1 MALDTLLIESSMMT
15 RHCLCIGATGAGKSN
30 FLNLILKQQMMR
42 GAGVLNIDGKFS
54 NEALIQF
61 LALTKQHNR
70 WHDARVINISS
81 EQHSNSYNPLL
92 RGDAD
97 EIASRV
103 MQLIPEAKGGDFFRA
118 SAGKGIRA
126 LSSSI
131 TKIGLPFNF
140 RDLKTAMVS
149 NRALEYLYHQT
160 PESREK
166 QEMKN
171 FLSEIRTVDPRSGQT
186 IINDQKKGQAFNDL
200 SAKLNDY
207 TNKEMLNSYSP
218 DVDLYSAIREN
229 ALIFVALPTLTKS
242 ESAINFAKLLL
253 SDLRTVIGTLQNE
266 QYKPAPTFLC
276 LMDEFSSY
284 ATSSIDTVFEQA
296 RSTNICMFPL
306 IQTMSSLSDQ
316 KRGLSEDFKQKIIG
330 NAWNKFALKLK
341 DAESCREMSILAGE
355 KLKEQVSESFGE
367 GMNFKGGDEDSS
379 MLVTGGRSRSYGKS
393 VSMVRDSIVPPEAFE
408 QLEIGEGVYI
418 GDNGVYKTKTPYLD
432 FDVKESTIDMPMFKP
447 SHKEGLSL
455 SDKFADNGMQ
465 SK

>member
-1 MALDTLLIESSMMT
+1 MAELETLSIESSMMT

-61 LALTKQHNR
+61 LALAKQHNR

-81 EQHSNSYNPLL
+81 EQYSNSYNPLL

-103 MQLIPEAKGGDFFRA
+103 MQLIPESKGGEFFRS

-131 TKIGLPFNF
+131 TAIGLPFNF
-140 RDLKTAMVS
+140 RDLKTAMVN
-149 NRALEYLYHQT
+149 NRALEYLYHMT
-160 PESREK
+160 PESNEK
-166 QEMKN
+166 VEMKN
-171 FLSEIRTVDPRSGQT
+171 FLTEIRTLDPRSGQT

-207 TNKEMLNSYSP
+207 TNKGMLNSYSP
-218 DVDLYSAIREN
+218 EVDLYTAIREN

-266 QYKPAPTFLC
+266 QYKPSPTFLC

-355 KLKEQVSESFGE
+355 KLKEKVSESFGE
-367 GMNFKGGDEDSS
+367 GLNFKGGSEDAS
-379 MLVTGGRSRSYGKS
+379 MLRTGDRSRSYGKS
-393 VSMVRDSIVPPEAFE
+393 VSYVRESIVPPEAFE
-408 QLEIGEGVYI
+408 QLDIGEGIYI

-432 FDVKESTIDMPMFKP
+432 FDVKESKIDMPMFKTP
-447 SHKEGLSL
+447 YKEGLSL
-455 SDKFADNGMQ
+455 SDKFSDG
-465 SK
+465 SY